1 MKIKISYYLIG
12 KKFLNSIE
20 FLDESMD
27 EWTKYSPR
35 NNCSKSASPLPSS
48 DAVYDYNDCDF
59 LDGSSTN
66 GVI

>member
-1 MKIKISYYLIG
+1 MIVKLILLFFLG

-27 EWTKYSPR
+27 EWTRFSPR
-35 NNCSKSASPLPSS
+35 NNCSKSTSPLLTNET
-48 DAVYDYNDCDF
+48 VYNYECDF
-59 LDGSSTN
+59 LDGSTN